1 MSNSSILDTIDIT
14 LDLLR
19 IGFILSFFM
28 FYFITVGE
36 LFKNLVTYF
45 HWLTLQY
52 WYVGNLVLV
61 FLFRIQEVNSKFFF
75 TINEKDCCF
84 YRDSEEKTYCLT
96 DLANILWKDT
106 IVYLFTYFYVKSRD
120 PLKKSYL

>member
-45 HWLTLQY
+45 HWLTL
-52 WYVGNLVLV
+52 
-61 FLFRIQEVNSKFFF
+61 
-75 TINEKDCCF
+75 
-84 YRDSEEKTYCLT
+84 
-96 DLANILWKDT
+96 
-106 IVYLFTYFYVKSRD
+106 
-120 PLKKSYL
+120 